1 MILAKERRARILA
14 VAGARPNFMKIAPL
28 LPELRNRACF
38 QVRLVHTGQHYDP
51 AMSGNFFEDLGI
63 PPPDFHL
70 GVGSGSHAAQTAEIL
85 RRIEPILLQEEPD
98 LVVVVGDVNST
109 LAASLAAAKLRISV
123 AHVEAGLRSFDRTM
137 PEEINRLVT
146 DALSDFLFTTEAA
159 AEENLRREGIPASKI
174 HFVGN
179 VMIDTLLANL
189 DRSRK
194 LDVLER
200 LGLRSRGYALLTL
213 HRPSNVDQPE
223 RLRALFSLLESIH
236 AEIPVVFPVHPRTAA
251 AIAQT
256 LGGEAPRL
264 LTTEPLGYLEFLRL
278 MADSRF
284 VLTDSGGVQEETTVL
299 GTPCLTL
306 RDNTERPVTVTH
318 GTNIIVGSEPPRIWA
333 EVRRILDDGGKR
345 GRVPERWDGEAARRI
360 ADVLESHFA
369 SLGGASQVDGRA

>member
-1 MILAKERRARILA
+1 
-14 VAGARPNFMKIAPL
+14 
-28 LPELRNRACF
+28 
-38 QVRLVHTGQHYDP
+38 
-51 AMSGNFFEDLGI
+51 MSGNFFEDLGI
-63 PPPDFHL
+63 PAPDFHL
-70 GVGSGSHAAQTAEIL
+70 GVGSGSHAEQTAEVL
-85 RRIEPILLQEEPD
+85 RRFEPILLQEEPD

-109 LAASLAAAKLRISV
+109 LAASLAAAKLCVPV

-146 DALSDFLFTTEAA
+146 DALSDFLFTTEPA
-159 AEENLRREGIPASKI
+159 AEENLHREGVPASRI

-189 DRSRK
+189 ENARK

-200 LGLRSRGYALLTL
+200 LGLRRRAYALLTL

-223 RLRALFSLLESIH
+223 RLRALFSLFESIH

-251 AIAQT
+251 AIART

-278 MADSRF
+278 TADCKF

-299 GTPCLTL
+299 GIPCLTL

-318 GTNIIVGSEPPRIWA
+318 GTNTIVGSEPTRIRA
-333 EVRRILDDGGKR
+333 EVRKILDGGGKR
-345 GRVPERWDGEAARRI
+345 GRVPDGWDGEAARRI
-360 ADVLESHFA
+360 VDVLEAHFS
-369 SLGGASQVDGRA
+369 SLGGRSQADEQA

>member
-1 MILAKERRARILA
+1 MTHATKPGAVRIVA

-28 LPELRNRACF
+28 LRELRNRAGF

-63 PPPDFHL
+63 PAPDFHL
-70 GVGSGSHAAQTAEIL
+70 GVGSASHAEQTAEVL
-85 RRIEPILLQEEPD
+85 RRIEPVPLQEEPH
-98 LVVVVGDVNST
+98 LVIVVGDLNST
-109 LAASLAAAKLRISV
+109 LAASLAAAKLCIPV

-146 DALSDFLFTTEAA
+146 DALSDFLFTTEPA
-159 AEENLRREGIPASKI
+159 AEENLRREGVPGSKI

-179 VMIDTLLANL
+179 VMIDTLLGNL
-189 DRSRK
+189 ERSRK

-200 LGLRSRGYALLTL
+200 LGLRRRGYAVLTL

-223 RLRALFSLLESIH
+223 RLQALFSLLEGIH

-251 AIAQT
+251 AIART
-256 LGGEAPRL
+256 LGGEGPRL

-284 VLTDSGGVQEETTVL
+284 VLTDSGGIQEETTVL
-299 GTPCLTL
+299 GIPCLTL

-318 GTNIIVGSEPPRIWA
+318 GTNTIVGSGPREIWA
-333 EVRRILDDGGKR
+333 EVRKILDGSGKR
-345 GRVPERWDGEAARRI
+345 GQVPDRWDGEAARRI
-360 ADVLESHFA
+360 VDVLESHFT
-369 SLGGASQVDGRA
+369 SRGGLNWADE